1 MQITKENLTIII
13 VTIKSEKI
21 IDNCLQSINP
31 EVKKI
36 VVENSS
42 NQEFANSLK
51 KKYENLECYTTGK
64 NLGMGQGNNFGI
76 EKSKTRYVMILNPD
90 TVLQHNTLNQI
101 YKVSLN
107 LDFAILSPSNYD
119 KNFPNYKAATNI
131 ETTNEDL
138 IEVDSIDGYA
148 MILDKKKF
156 DGFFFDTKIFMY
168 LENDDLCLRMKRKGE
183 KIYISKN
190 SQISHLGAKAVDP
203 KFFRE
208 IELSRN
214 WHWSWSKFYFRRKH
228 YGYFNAIIFSFPSFF
243 KSCIKCFVYFITKNE
258 FKCKLYSQR
267 ASGII
272 NSFLMKDSWYRPKL
286 D

>member
-90 TVLQHNTLNQI
+90 TVLQNNTLNQI

-131 ETTNEDL
+131 ETTNEEL

-203 KFFRE
+203 KFYKE

-228 YGYFNAIIFSFPSFF
+228 YGYFNAMIFSFPSFF
-243 KSCIKCFVYFITKNE
+243 KSCIKSFFYFMTKNE

-272 NSFLMKDSWYRPKL
+272 NSFLMRDSWYRPKL

>member
-1 MQITKENLTIII
+1 
-13 VTIKSEKI
+13 
-21 IDNCLQSINP
+21 
-31 EVKKI
+31 
-36 VVENSS
+36 
-42 NQEFANSLK
+42 
-51 KKYENLECYTTGK
+51 
-64 NLGMGQGNNFGI
+64 
-76 EKSKTRYVMILNPD
+76 
-90 TVLQHNTLNQI
+90 
-101 YKVSLN
+101 
-107 LDFAILSPSNYD
+107 
-119 KNFPNYKAATNI
+119 
-131 ETTNEDL
+131 
-138 IEVDSIDGYA
+138 

-168 LENDDLCLRMKRKGE
+168 LENDDLCIRMKRKGE

>member
-90 TVLQHNTLNQI
+90 TVLQNNTLNQI

-131 ETTNEDL
+131 ETTNEEL

-203 KFFRE
+203 KFYKE

-214 WHWSWSKFYFRRKH
+214 WHWVWSKFYFNKKH
-228 YGYFNAIIFSFPSFF
+228 YGFLNAYIKVCPIFISATFKMLLYFFINKKKKEIYLFRMLGFLNAVVGKKSF
-243 KSCIKCFVYFITKNE
+243 
-258 FKCKLYSQR
+258 
-267 ASGII
+267 
-272 NSFLMKDSWYRPKL
+272 YRPKIN

>member
-42 NQEFANSLK
+42 NQEFTNSLK

-131 ETTNEDL
+131 ETTNEEL

-203 KFFRE
+203 KFYKE

-228 YGYFNAIIFSFPSFF
+228 YGYFNAMIFSFPSFF
-243 KSCIKCFVYFITKNE
+243 KSCIKSFFYFMTKNE

-272 NSFLMKDSWYRPKL
+272 NSFLMRDSWYRPKL

>member
-131 ETTNEDL
+131 ETTNEEL

-203 KFFRE
+203 KFYKE

-214 WHWSWSKFYFRRKH
+214 WHWNWSKFYFRRKH

-243 KSCIKCFVYFITKNE
+243 KSCIKSFFYFMTKNE